1 MSGQSLA
8 LGVAW
13 TPPWKRTSS
22 LPNRPTLPQD
32 YNLKVIQ
39 LINEQ
44 IKKLTIATGTAPLV
58 LPRSLVVDRQEMI
71 QVFSSIAENLNSIS
85 GRPTRHRYIVN
96 QIGKLIGKA
105 MSRNVLG
112 LYVPSWQSP
121 RHAGLFVVRS
131 VIEEKAQQ
139 LGVDPRLLGEFVVN
153 HEATHLWQF
162 TAHPWLNSH
171 FRSQLAS
178 VIELSEK
185 ARVPGAESREVQELV
200 RKSVRSMQSE
210 MSLIEGYADFM
221 AARFAP
227 PRIQQLAAVL
237 DERREHPGQG
247 TFIQEVIKRLF
258 GMEGKLSQYHAGNA
272 FCKAVY
278 AAGGDLLLNR
288 VWEGPAALPTPEE
301 MADPAVWIRRMSPS
315 VNTLPRAS

>member
-1 MSGQSLA
+1 MSSQSMS
-8 LGVAW
+8 LGRSW
-13 TPPWKRTSS
+13 SPPWKRAPSV
-22 LPNRPTLPQD
+22 PAYPTLPQD

-58 LPRSLVVDRQEMI
+58 LPRSLVVDRSEMV
-71 QVFSSIAENLNSIS
+71 QVFSSITENLNGIS
-85 GRPTRHRYIVN
+85 GRPTKHRYIIN
-96 QIGKLIGKA
+96 QLGKLIGKA

-131 VIEEKAQQ
+131 VIEEKAHQ
-139 LGVDPRLLGEFVVN
+139 LGVTPQLLGELVVN

-162 TAHPWLNSH
+162 TAHPWLNAH

-178 VIELSEK
+178 VIKMSEN
-185 ARVPGAESREVQELV
+185 ARVPGADTEEMAVKVRQSVQ
-200 RKSVRSMQSE
+200 RMQAE

-221 AARFAP
+221 AARFAS

-237 DERREHPGQG
+237 DDRREHPGQG
-247 TFIQEVIKRLF
+247 SFLQEVIKRLF
-258 GMEGKLSQYHAGNA
+258 GMEGKLAQYHAGNA
-272 FCKAVY
+272 FCTAVF
-278 AAGGDLLLNR
+278 AAGGDRLLNR

-301 MADPAVWIRRMSPS
+301 MAKPSLWIQRMGLPPAV
-315 VNTLPRAS
+315 LPRAS